1 MNWRETE
8 GELARAWA
16 EKPVVVPSPEGDL
29 IGIYTPPA
37 PEAPPAD
44 ICVVLLAR
52 PRFEY
57 RRMAVDL
64 ARRVAQLGF
73 SCFRFDFHGWG
84 DSEGDSELTNIDKP
98 ATADVTVVIRYLADV
113 LGQRRVVL
121 WGWCYGAR
129 AAISAISEN
138 PKVIEGLAFLSAP
151 VDPAPVSDVYSLTNL
166 GRWATDSE
174 QWRQLLLSN
183 RARQRAAKAL
193 WDMLRR
199 SMTMGHRDS
208 VGSISPAFEKHFNA
222 LVRTNAR
229 ALFLYGMEDDE
240 YRSFRLAEQ
249 HLFAKLDAA
258 TRKRFEIAV
267 WPGRVHSVLDVP
279 RQREIVAKSVSWI
292 GSLHPGHISEAVT
305 AASYSEP

>member
-1 MNWRETE
+1 MNWHETE

-16 EKPVVVPSPEGDL
+16 ENPVVIPAPAGDL

-37 PEAPPAD
+37 PEAPPAG
-44 ICVVLLAR
+44 ICVVFLAR

-64 ARRVAQLGF
+64 ARRVAQVGF

-98 ATADVTVVIRYLADV
+98 ATADVTTVIRYLADV
-113 LGQRRVVL
+113 LGERRLVL

-129 AAISAISEN
+129 AAISAISDN
-138 PKVIEGLAFLSAP
+138 PKAIEGLAFLSAP
-151 VDPAPVSDVYSLTNL
+151 LDPAPISDVYSLTNL
-166 GRWATDSE
+166 GRWVTDSE
-174 QWRQLLLSN
+174 QWRQVIVSN
-183 RARQRAAKAL
+183 RARRRAAQAL

-199 SMTMGHRDS
+199 SLTMSRHAS
-208 VGSISPAFEKHFNA
+208 LESLSPTFEKHFRA

-229 ALFLYGMEDDE
+229 ALFLYGEEDDE
-240 YRSFRLAEQ
+240 YRSFRVAERY
-249 HLFAKLDAA
+249 LFAELDAA

-292 GSLHPGHISEAVT
+292 RSLHPGGTSDAMT
-305 AASYSEP
+305 AIDRVQA